1 MTPTSGQPPA
11 RAGILV
17 TGTEVLTGIISDRN
31 GPWLSERL
39 RELGVDAA
47 MIQIVGDRPD
57 DLLDALEYMKRQQ
70 MAVIVTSGGL
80 GPTADDLTAE
90 VVGRFCGREMVL
102 DDRLED
108 LIAEILRPMMER
120 WPGLDL
126 EAIRESNR
134 KQAVIPAGATAL
146 DPVGTA
152 PGLVV
157 PPADGT
163 EGPTVVVLPGPPR
176 ELKPMWSTAIA
187 TDAFRSAIRDATTYR
202 NGVVRLFG
210 IPESEIANTLRAA
223 ETDGLELE
231 PLEIT
236 TCLRRGEIEI
246 ATRYEPAAQGA
257 YDRLIAFITE
267 RHRDTLFSPDGTT
280 IDEQV
285 VGLLTERGFTV
296 AVAESCTGGLMAARL
311 TDRGGSSEYF
321 SGGIVAYSN
330 EAKIALVGVDA
341 GVIDRVGAVSTE
353 VAEAL
358 ADGAIGRFGA
368 DVGIGITGIAGP
380 GGGTE
385 EKPVGT
391 VCFSVA
397 ARGGA
402 RLTRRVLLPGN
413 RADIRDRS
421 TTVTMHLLR
430 RLLTGDTDDVRLPGE
445 VESARRP

>member
-1 MTPTSGQPPA
+1 MSTSSGHSPA

-39 RELGVDAA
+39 REIGVDAA

-57 DLLDALEYMKRQQ
+57 DLLDALEYMKRQG

-102 DDRLED
+102 DDRLEE
-108 LIAEILRPMMER
+108 LIAEILRPMVER

-126 EAIRESNR
+126 DAIRESNR
-134 KQAVIPAGATAL
+134 KQAVIPAGATPL

-152 PGLVV
+152 PGLIV

-163 EGPTVVVLPGPPR
+163 DGPTVVVLPGPPR
-176 ELKPMWSTAIA
+176 ELQPMWQTATA
-187 TDAFRSAIRDATTYR
+187 TDAFRAAIRDATTYR
-202 NGVVRLFG
+202 NGIVRLFG

-223 ETDGLELE
+223 EADGLQLGS
-231 PLEIT
+231 LEIT

-246 ATRYEPAAQGA
+246 ATRYEPPAQDD
-257 YDRLIAFITE
+257 YDRLIAFITA
-267 RHRDTLFSPDGTT
+267 RHGDTLFSRDGRT

-285 VGLLTERGFTV
+285 TGLLTERAMTV

-311 TDRGGSSEYF
+311 TDRGGSSAFF

-330 EAKIALVGVDA
+330 EAKISLVGVEEA
-341 GVIDRVGAVSTE
+341 LIERVGAVSTE

-358 ADGAIGRFGA
+358 ADGAIARFNT
-368 DVGIGITGIAGP
+368 DLGIGITGIAGP

-385 EKPVGT
+385 DKPVGT

-397 ARGGA
+397 SRAGA

-413 RADIRDRS
+413 RSDIRDRS

-430 RLLTGDTDDVRLPGE
+430 RVLTGETDDLRLPGE

>member
-1 MTPTSGQPPA
+1 MTPSSRRPPA

-39 RELGVDAA
+39 RELGVDTA
-47 MIQIVGDRPD
+47 MIQIVGDRPE
-57 DLLDALEYMKRQQ
+57 DLLDSLEYMKRQG

-90 VVGRFCGREMVL
+90 VVGRFSGREMVL
-102 DDRLED
+102 DARLEE

-126 EAIRESNR
+126 DAIRDSNR
-134 KQAVIPAGATAL
+134 KQAVIPAGATPL

-157 PPADGT
+157 PPLEGQ

-176 ELKPMWSTAIA
+176 ELQPMWSTAIA
-187 TDAFRSAIRDATTYR
+187 TDAFRAAIRDATTYR
-202 NGVVRLFG
+202 NGIVRLFG

-223 ETDGLELE
+223 EADGLSLE

-246 ATRYEPAAQGA
+246 ATRYEPAAQDA
-257 YDRLIAFITE
+257 YDRLIAFITA
-267 RHRDTLFSPDGTT
+267 RHRDTLFSHDGTT

-285 VGLLTERGFTV
+285 ASLLTERGVTV

-311 TDRGGSSEYF
+311 TDRGGVLGIFPGRGRGVLERGEELARRGRPSPHRTRRRGVHRGCRGPRRRRHRPVRRGHRDRDHRHRRTGRRHGGEAGRHGLLL
-321 SGGIVAYSN
+321 SGGS
-330 EAKIALVGVDA
+330 
-341 GVIDRVGAVSTE
+341 
-353 VAEAL
+353 
-358 ADGAIGRFGA
+358 
-368 DVGIGITGIAGP
+368 
-380 GGGTE
+380 
-385 EKPVGT
+385 
-391 VCFSVA
+391 
-397 ARGGA
+397 RGGA
-402 RLTRRVLLPGN
+402 RDSTAPGAAPRQPRRHP
-413 RADIRDRS
+413 
-421 TTVTMHLLR
+421 
-430 RLLTGDTDDVRLPGE
+430 
-445 VESARRP
+445 